1 MRLLPQHLSPEQE
14 KVRFGQNQPDPTIP
28 SLAFI
33 GKRQTDV
40 SFQVATR
47 LRFTAEKSHEVAGLA
62 IVQASNHQLR
72 LERTVDLGKQVL
84 RLVQVTCDTH
94 GMPFHPDFTSKTH
107 VETLVAA
114 ECPWRDVV
122 LAIRQNAQS
131 IDFLFGPDE
140 QSLRLL
146 AGGVDGRVINPE
158 KVGGMIGTC
167 LGMFATA
174 NGEESSNTAGFDWFE
189 YRALEER

>member
-1 MRLLPQHLSPEQE
+1 M
-14 KVRFGQNQPDPTIP
+14 
-28 SLAFI
+28 SLEGRGF
-33 GKRQTDV
+33 
-40 SFQVATR
+40 
-47 LRFTAEKSHEVAGLA
+47 
-62 IVQASNHQLR
+62 
-72 LERTVDLGKQVL
+72 
-84 RLVQVTCDTH
+84 
-94 GMPFHPDFTSKTH
+94 
-107 VETLVAA
+107 
-114 ECPWRDVV
+114 WRS
-122 LAIRQNAQS
+122 ARNAQS